1 MATGSAQVG
10 RQAETVLVIS
20 LSDVRMDARI
30 LRQVEFL
37 ADDYRVVLAAPG
49 RAPESRAAEFLELG
63 PDPSGK
69 AGRVSRSSARVGLR
83 MVGAYA
89 QAYWLDPRLAVW
101 HEALSR
107 ALPVAAIVVNDL
119 WALPLARSLDPRL
132 PIVFDS
138 HEHWT
143 SESASWSAGQ
153 RLSMRHAHEWI
164 VDHYVPGTAGVMTV
178 SRGIADAYE
187 QRLGLRPELVT
198 NAPFYR
204 ELEPSPVENPI
215 RLIHV
220 GFADERRRL
229 EDTIEAVRSLGD
241 GFVLDLV
248 LARDNGYRHR
258 LEQMVAGDRQ
268 CRVLPP
274 VPTAEVIPFANAY
287 DVGVFLLPARFPNQV
302 HVLPNKLFDYIQA
315 RLAVA
320 IGPSPEMAAVVGE
333 WDCGVVSQDFTPE
346 SFAATLRTLTVAE
359 VQRLK
364 TNADQAAKVLNAE
377 HNRETVRQ
385 LVRRAGE
392 KATSSSFGADEPTPR
407 PGRDPGLLLS
417 PAGRDRE
424 RARLLAQPPSA
435 RSGLGC
441 GGGDRPRGLLSPVAG
456 GARAVGRSGQD
467 QEHRDQPAGPAG
479 VLGRPRPRG
488 R

>member
-1 MATGSAQVG
+1 
-10 RQAETVLVIS
+10 
-20 LSDVRMDARI
+20 MDARI

-49 RAPESRAAEFLELG
+49 RAPRSRAAEFIELAA
-63 PDPSGK
+63 DPAGK
-69 AGRVSRSSARVGLR
+69 VGRVSRSSARFGLR
-83 MVGAYA
+83 IVGSYS
-89 QAYWLDPRLAVW
+89 QAYWLDPRLGQW
-101 HEALSR
+101 HKALGQV
-107 ALPVAAIVVNDL
+107 LPVAAIVVNDL
-119 WALPLARSLDPRL
+119 WALPVARSLDPRV

-143 SESASWSAGQ
+143 SESASWSARQ

-164 VDHYVPGTAGVMTV
+164 VDHYVPGTAGMMTV

-187 QRLGLRPELVT
+187 QRVGRRPELVT

-204 ELEPSPVENPI
+204 ELEPSPVQEPI

-220 GFADERRRL
+220 GYADERRRV

-248 LARDNGYRHR
+248 LARDNEYRR
-258 LEQMVAGDRQ
+258 RMVQMVAGDPH

-320 IGPSPEMAAVVGE
+320 IGPSPEMAAVVAE
-333 WDCGVVSQDFTPE
+333 WDCGVVSEDFTPE
-346 SFAATLRTLTVAE
+346 SFAAALQTLTVAE

-364 TNADQAAKVLNAE
+364 ANADQAAKVLNAE
-377 HNRETVRQ
+377 HNRDTVRQ
-385 LVRRAGE
+385 LVRHASQS
-392 KATSSSFGADEPTPR
+392 ATSS
-407 PGRDPGLLLS
+407 
-417 PAGRDRE
+417 
-424 RARLLAQPPSA
+424 PSA
-435 RSGLGC
+435 
-441 GGGDRPRGLLSPVAG
+441 
-456 GARAVGRSGQD
+456 AR
-467 QEHRDQPAGPAG
+467 
-479 VLGRPRPRG
+479 
-488 R
+488 